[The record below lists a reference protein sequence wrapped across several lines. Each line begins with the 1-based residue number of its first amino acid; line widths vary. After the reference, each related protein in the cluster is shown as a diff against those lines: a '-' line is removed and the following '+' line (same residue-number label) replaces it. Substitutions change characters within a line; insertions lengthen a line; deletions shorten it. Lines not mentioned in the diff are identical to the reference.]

1 MSMLESLKQ
10 FVLSKNLKISV
21 GVMALLF
28 VIVILLRPSPK
39 PVQIGHVTK
48 GTYQEVIKEEGI
60 SHIKEVFTIYSP
72 VTGVLRRI
80 EKHAGD
86 AIIKGEV
93 LAEIDWDNLRIMK
106 SPVKGKILKI
116 YRDSAG
122 PVMMGERLMDVGD
135 TKDMEV
141 LSYLLTEDSAELNVK
156 DKVVLTGFGDS
167 PINAEVKVIEPSAIT
182 KVSSLGVEEQR
193 VPVRMSIDP
202 PPGMGDGYQLECKII
217 LFEKPDSILIPTS
230 ALFRIDEK
238 WAVFVI
244 QNGKAKLRL
253 VEISHNSDGI
263 ASVKS
268 GIEVGEML
276 ILYPGDSIKDGIKVK
291 NEDEK

>member
-1 MSMLESLKQ
+1 MNRIESLKQ
-10 FVLSKNLKISV
+10 SILSKNGKISI
-21 GVMALLF
+21 GILIL
-28 VIVILLRPSPK
+28 VILIVFLLRPSPK
-39 PVQIGHVTK
+39 PVQIGYATK
-48 GTYQEVIKEEGI
+48 GIYQEIITEEGI

-86 AIIKGEV
+86 AINKGEV
-93 LAEIDWDNLRIMK
+93 LAEIDWDNLRILK

-141 LSYLLTEDSAELNVK
+141 ISYLLTEDSASLDVK
-156 DKVVLTGFGDS
+156 DKVVLKGFGDS
-167 PINAEVKVIEPSAIT
+167 PIYAEVKVIEPSAIT

-230 ALFRIDEK
+230 ALFRMDEK
-238 WAVFVI
+238 WAVFLI
-244 QNGKAKLRL
+244 QKGKARLRL
-253 VEISHNSDGI
+253 VGISHNSNGI
-263 ASVKS
+263 ARVES
-268 GIEVGEML
+268 GIEPGDAI
-276 ILYPGDSIKDGIKVK
+276 ILYPGESIKDGTKVK
-291 NEDEK
+291 QE